1 MRKPELIYEENE
13 SYIEQLKTFKKRGVK
28 VLIDGVEQPESKWK
42 ELLKVSDDGGFY
54 IHDSSWPDG
63 EGAGVYYT
71 EDEMQNLLD
80 HTSRMV
86 LFQN

>member
-54 IHDSSWPDG
+54 MGDYITG
-63 EGAGVYYT
+63 KEG
-71 EDEMQNLLD
+71 EDEKEILKEIRFEKIRLK
-80 HTSRMV
+80 
-86 LFQN
+86 